1 MNTTVMPL
9 AFDFEGHAVRTINRD
24 GVVWWVLAD
33 VCAVLDIINDR
44 NAAARLDEDEKGVHT
59 VDTLGGLQ
67 EMTVIN
73 ESGLYSLIL
82 TSRKVAAKR
91 FKKWVTAVVLP
102 SLRRTGS
109 FSVEAQPD
117 LGRVLGVVE
126 EALLVSKNA
135 VKALTPKAQA
145 YIQLTCMDGL
155 HTLTD
160 AAKLCGMPRDRFI
173 STLEAVGWI
182 YRPGGSGRLQG
193 KADKIKA
200 GFLTH
205 KYHETRDRDGH
216 LKERSQVVVT
226 DRGVARLRIVLTRL
240 ENAMLEGD
248 AA

>member
-1 MNTTVMPL
+1 MNTAVIPL
-9 AFDFEGHAVRTINRD
+9 AFDFEGHAVRTINRN

-33 VCAVLDIINDR
+33 VCVVLEITQPHH
-44 NAAARLDEDEKGVHT
+44 AANRLDNDEKDRAIVT
-59 VDTLGGLQ
+59 TLGGPQ

-82 TSRKVAAKR
+82 TSRKPAAKR

-126 EALLVSKNA
+126 EALLVSQNA

-155 HTLTD
+155 HILTE
-160 AAKLCGMPRDRFI
+160 AAKLCGMPRNRFL
-173 STLEAVGWI
+173 STLEAIGWI
-182 YRPGGSGRLQG
+182 YRPGGSGRWQG

-226 DRGVARLRIVLTRL
+226 DRGVAKLRIVLTRL
-240 ENAMLEGD
+240 ENVMLEGD

>member
-1 MNTTVMPL
+1 MNTALMPL

-24 GVVWWVLAD
+24 GEPWWVLVD
-33 VCAVLDIINDR
+33 LCAVLELGSPHK
-44 NAAARLDEDEKGVHT
+44 AADRLDDDEKGRT
-59 VDTLGGLQ
+59 IIPTLGGPQ

-73 ESGLYSLIL
+73 ESGLFSLIL
-82 TSRKVAAKR
+82 TSRKPAAKR

-109 FSVEAQPD
+109 FSVEAAILASQ
-117 LGRVLGVVE
+117 
-126 EALLVSKNA
+126 NA
-135 VKALTPKAQA
+135 VKVLTPKAQA
-145 YIQLTCMDGL
+145 YHQLACMDGL

-205 KYHETRDRDGH
+205 KYHETRDHDGH

>member
-1 MNTTVMPL
+1 MNTAVMPL

-24 GVVWWVLAD
+24 GEPWWVLAD
-33 VCAVLDIINDR
+33 VCAVLELGSPHK
-44 NAAARLDEDEKGVHT
+44 AADRLDDDEKGRT
-59 VDTLGGLQ
+59 IIPTLGGPQ

-73 ESGLYSLIL
+73 ESGLFSLIL
-82 TSRKVAAKR
+82 TSRKPAAKR

-126 EALLVSKNA
+126 EALLVSQNA

-155 HTLTD
+155 HTLTEV
-160 AAKLCGMPRDRFI
+160 AKLCGMPRNHFL
-173 STLEAVGWI
+173 SVLEAMGWI
-182 YRPGGSGRLQG
+182 YRAGGSGRLQG

-200 GFLTH
+200 GFLMH

-226 DRGVARLRIVLTRL
+226 DRGVAKLRIVLTHL